1 MFFAMLAGLAIAAG
15 VLYQLRFRQYRGGRV
30 TDELIRKIER
40 GEWIDE
46 DERPDSDE
54 PLDVDAIAEEEERFW
69 EGSEWDDPDEY

>member
-1 MFFAMLAGLAIAAG
+1 MFYAMLAALAIAGG
-15 VLYQLRFRQYRGGRV
+15 VLYQYRFRRYSGGRV

-46 DERPDSDE
+46 DERPDPGE

-69 EGSEWDDPDEY
+69 EDSSWDDPEEY